1 MNQKPIYPLQTEQ
14 MGNPCDSMA
23 MGGDAMVLTADYD
36 GEREEDIAA
45 KEKWQRYGFL

>member
-1 MNQKPIYPLQTEQ
+1 

-23 MGGDAMVLTADYD
+23 MGGDAMVLTDYD